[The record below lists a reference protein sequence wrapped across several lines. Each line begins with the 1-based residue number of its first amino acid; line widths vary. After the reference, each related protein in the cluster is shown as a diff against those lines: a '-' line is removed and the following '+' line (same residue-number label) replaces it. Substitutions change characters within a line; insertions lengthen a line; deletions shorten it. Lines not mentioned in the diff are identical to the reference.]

1 MALMKKNNSGSS
13 SSAVVSHGA
22 SGGGDKRRQRTLAK
36 QQQISESIAG
46 VSMTILENAQ
56 ESVSAI
62 EELKSSMEQIA
73 TAAEENSGASE
84 QALSNVKGINTNI
97 SRMNSTITTVIA
109 STLST
114 GENIMGSVDKI
125 NDSVGRM
132 ATAVKVAEESSTK
145 SEELKVSSQNIG
157 DAVGFIAK
165 IADQTNLLALNAAI
179 EASRAKEHG
188 KGFAVVADETRALA
202 GESERNAE
210 FISELVTKIQGSI
223 DNIITSIGK
232 TTTIISGNGEKGNTL
247 SAKMEELTKIA
258 VYSVE
263 AARSVNTYTQR
274 LGDFVGKINDGSQ
287 DIANASSEIALS
299 VEKTLNGIDIQS
311 DALAQTEDDIK
322 ELSSLAEE
330 LKYSTD
336 TMKSAEDI
344 ALSADTIG
352 GSMENI
358 QNALEDVTN
367 ALNQIE
373 SSSHTTNKSALNNK
387 ELIEA
392 GIEAAKDID
401 KLIEIAR
408 RNFDLLKVSFNVVK
422 NTVSEIRGSFS
433 DSITQGNS
441 AASELDVIVKET
453 RNVDKTV
460 GRISNSIV
468 QLNMLAISGSI
479 EAARAGDFGK
489 GFAVVSADIRNLAK
503 DSESNTDKINDIVES
518 MNSEIDTVRTDW
530 NNLLTSQGNEQSLID
545 GLINDI
551 VKITDML
558 VDLLDRYT
566 GLKAVNDQNLE
577 GMNQVMIGISEIQK
591 AVELSARNAM
601 ESRKASELIIETVSH
616 IGEGVEELAVMA
628 DELQQG

>member
-1 MALMKKNNSGSS
+1 MALMKKGNSG
-13 SSAVVSHGA
+13 SSAVVSSA
-22 SGGGDKRRQRTLAK
+22 SSDNKRKQRTLAK
-36 QQQISESIAG
+36 QQQISEGIAG

-62 EELKSSMEQIA
+62 EQLKSSMEQIA

-84 QALSNVKGINTNI
+84 QALSNVSNI
-97 SRMNSTITTVIA
+97 HSNITRMNLSIDTVIA
-109 STLST
+109 STIAA
-114 GENIMGSVDKI
+114 GDNIMNSVEKIGGSVT
-125 NDSVGRM
+125 RM
-132 ATAVKVAEESSTK
+132 DEAVVVAQESSKK
-145 SEELKVSSQNIG
+145 SEDLKVSSQSIG

-202 GESERNAE
+202 GDSEKNAE
-210 FISELVTKIQGSI
+210 FISELVNKIQGSI
-223 DNIITSIGK
+223 DNIIKSIGS
-232 TTTIISGNGEKGNTL
+232 TNTIITSNGVKGNAL
-247 SAKMEELTKIA
+247 SLKMEELTKIA

-263 AARSVNTYTQR
+263 AARSVSSYTNQ
-274 LGDFVGKINDGSQ
+274 LGEYVTKINDGSKT
-287 DIANASSEIALS
+287 IAADSQEIALS

-330 LKYSTD
+330 LKFSTD
-336 TMKSAEDI
+336 AMKSAEDI

-352 GSMENI
+352 GSMEDI
-358 QNALEDVTN
+358 QAALEDVTSS
-367 ALNQIE
+367 LNNIE
-373 SSSHTTNKSALNNK
+373 SSSQNTNKSALKNK

-392 GIEAAKDID
+392 GIIAAKDTD

-422 NTVSEIRGSFS
+422 TSVMEIRESFNE
-433 DSITQGNS
+433 SIAQGDD
-441 AASELDVIVKET
+441 AASELRVIVKET
-453 RNVDKTV
+453 KSVDKTV
-460 GRISNSIV
+460 GNISNSIV

-503 DSESNTDKINDIVES
+503 DSEQNTDKINDIVES
-518 MNSEIDTVRTDW
+518 MNSEIDTVKNDW
-530 NNLLTSQGNEQSLID
+530 NDLLSSQSAEQKSID
-545 GLINDI
+545 SLINDI
-551 VKITDML
+551 SRIGDML
-558 VDLLDRYT
+558 SELIDRYT
-566 GLKAVNDQNLE
+566 GLKASNDQNVE
-577 GMNQVMIGISEIQK
+577 GMNQVMIGISEVQK

>member
-1 MALMKKNNSGSS
+1 MALMKKQTSGSS
-13 SSAVVSHGA
+13 TATAVAG
-22 SGGGDKRRQRTLAK
+22 GGGDKRRQRTLAK

-97 SRMNSTITTVIA
+97 NRMNSTITTVIS

-114 GENIMGSVDKI
+114 GENIMASVDKI

-132 ATAVKVAEESSTK
+132 ATAVKVAQESSTK

-157 DAVGFIAK
+157 DAVDFIAK

-202 GESERNAE
+202 GESEKNAE

-223 DNIITSIGK
+223 DNIITSIGE
-232 TTTIISGNGEKGNTL
+232 TTTTISGNGAKGNLL
-247 SAKMEELTKIA
+247 SLKMEELTKIA

-263 AARSVNTYTQR
+263 AARSVNTYTQK

-287 DIANASSEIALS
+287 DIASASSEIALS

-311 DALAQTEDDIK
+311 DALSQTEDDIK
-322 ELSSLAEE
+322 ELSNLAEE

-352 GSMENI
+352 GSMEDI
-358 QNALEDVTN
+358 QNALEDVTT

-373 SSSHTTNKSALNNK
+373 SSSHTTNKSAIRNK

-392 GIEAAKDID
+392 GIDAAKDID

-433 DSITQGNS
+433 DSITQGNG
-441 AASELDVIVKET
+441 AAGELNVIVKET

-460 GRISNSIV
+460 GNISNSIV

-518 MNSEIDTVRTDW
+518 MNSEIDTVKTDW
-530 NNLLTSQGNEQSLID
+530 NNLLASQGNEQSLID
-545 GLINDI
+545 ILINDI
-551 VKITDML
+551 VKITEML

-566 GLKAVNDQNLE
+566 GLKAVNDQNIE

>member
-1 MALMKKNNSGSS
+1 MALVKKGNSGSAS
-13 SSAVVSHGA
+13 SVIA
-22 SGGGDKRRQRTLAK
+22 SGNDKRKQRTLAK

-84 QALSNVKGINTNI
+84 QALVNVKSINSNI
-97 SRMNSTITTVIA
+97 NKMNSSIETVIS
-109 STLST
+109 STLAAGDS
-114 GENIMGSVDKI
+114 ILA
-125 NDSVGRM
+125 SVGKVNNSVERM
-132 ATAVKVAEESSTK
+132 DHAVTVAKASSTK

-202 GESERNAE
+202 GESEKNAE
-210 FISELVTKIQGSI
+210 FISELVNKIQGSI
-223 DNIITSIGK
+223 DNIIKSIGV
-232 TTTIISGNGEKGNTL
+232 TTDIISDNGTKGNSL
-247 SAKMEELTKIA
+247 SFKMEELSKIA
-258 VYSVE
+258 IYSVE
-263 AARSVNTYTQR
+263 AARSVSTYTDR
-274 LGDFVGKINDGSQ
+274 LDNLVGKINDGSQ
-287 DIANASSEIALS
+287 DIAQASSEIALS
-299 VEKTLNGIDIQS
+299 VEKTLNGIEVQS

-322 ELSSLAEE
+322 DLSSLAEE

-352 GSMENI
+352 GNMDDI
-358 QNALEDVTN
+358 QNALEDVTD

-373 SSSHTTNKSALNNK
+373 SSSHTTNQSALNNK

-392 GIEAAKDID
+392 GVDAAKDID
-401 KLIEIAR
+401 KLIDIAR
-408 RNFDLLKVSFNVVK
+408 RNFDLLKISFNDVKSIVV
-422 NTVSEIRGSFS
+422 EIRSSFS
-433 DSITQGNS
+433 DSINQGNS
-441 AASELDVIVKET
+441 AADELDIIVKET
-453 RNVDKTV
+453 KSVDKTV
-460 GRISNSIV
+460 GNISNSIV

-489 GFAVVSADIRNLAK
+489 GFAVVSSDIRNLAK
-503 DSESNTDKINDIVES
+503 DSSSNTEKINDIVES
-518 MNSEIDTVRTDW
+518 MNSEIDTVKTNW
-530 NNLLTSQGNEQSLID
+530 NNLLTSQSIEQETINNLIS
-545 GLINDI
+545 DI
-551 VKITDML
+551 GTISDML

-577 GMNQVMIGISEIQK
+577 GMNQVNIGVSEIQK

-616 IGEGVEELAVMA
+616 ISEGVEELAVMA

>member
-1 MALMKKNNSGSS
+1 MALMKKNSS
-13 SSAVVSHGA
+13 ASASAVVA
-22 SGGGDKRRQRTLAK
+22 SGNDKRKQRTLAK

-46 VSMTILENAQ
+46 ISMTILENAQ

-62 EELKSSMEQIA
+62 EQLKSSMEQIA

-97 SRMNSTITTVIA
+97 IRMNTSIDTVIA
-109 STLST
+109 STLAT
-114 GENIMGSVDKI
+114 GDNIMSSVAKI
-125 NDSVGRM
+125 NESVKRM
-132 ATAVKVAEESSTK
+132 DKAVLVAEESSRK
-145 SEELKVSSQNIG
+145 SEELKESSQSIG

-202 GESERNAE
+202 GESEKNAE
-210 FISELVTKIQGSI
+210 FISELVHKIQGSI
-223 DNIITSIGK
+223 DSIIKSIGS
-232 TTTIISGNGEKGNTL
+232 TTTIISGNGVVGNSL
-247 SAKMEELTKIA
+247 SLKMEELTKIA

-263 AARSVNTYTQR
+263 AARNVSSYTQN
-274 LGDFVGKINDGSQ
+274 LSSYVSKVNDGSQ
-287 DIANASSEIALS
+287 SIANASSEIALS

-322 ELSSLAEE
+322 ELSNLAEE

-352 GSMENI
+352 GSMDDI
-358 QNALEDVTN
+358 QTALENVTN

-373 SSSHTTNKSALNNK
+373 SSSQSTNQSALKNK
-387 ELIEA
+387 DLVEA
-392 GIEAAKDID
+392 GIVAAKDID
-401 KLIEIAR
+401 TLIDIAR
-408 RNFDLLKVSFNVVK
+408 RNFDLLKISFTGVKATVVELRESF
-422 NTVSEIRGSFS
+422 TGSIS
-433 DSITQGNS
+433 QGND
-441 AASELDVIVKET
+441 AADELVVIVKET
-453 RNVDKTV
+453 KNVNKTV
-460 GRISNSIV
+460 GSISNSIV

-479 EAARAGDFGK
+479 EAARAGEFGK
-489 GFAVVSADIRNLAK
+489 GFAVVSSDIRNLAK
-503 DSESNTDKINDIVES
+503 DSESNTEKINDIVES
-518 MNSEIDTVRTDW
+518 MNSEIDTVKNDW
-530 NNLLTSQGNEQSLID
+530 HNLLKSQETEQESID
-545 GLINDI
+545 TLIND
-551 VKITDML
+551 VVRITDML

-566 GLKAVNDQNLE
+566 GLKSVNDQNIE
-577 GMNQVMIGISEIQK
+577 GMNQVMIGINEIQK

>member
-1 MALMKKNNSGSS
+1 MALMKNGNS
-13 SSAVVSHGA
+13 SSAGMVVAPGN
-22 SGGGDKRRQRTLAK
+22 DKRKQRTVAK
-36 QQQISESIAG
+36 QQQISEAIAG

-84 QALSNVKGINTNI
+84 QALVNVKSINSNI
-97 SRMNSTITTVIA
+97 NRMSSTIEAVIS
-109 STLST
+109 STLAT
-114 GENIMGSVDKI
+114 GDNIISSVQKV
-125 NDSVGRM
+125 NDSVHRM
-132 ATAVKVAEESSTK
+132 DRAVTVAENSSKK
-145 SEELKVSSQNIG
+145 SEELKESSQNIG
-157 DAVGFIAK
+157 NAVGFIAK

-202 GESERNAE
+202 GESEANAE
-210 FISELVTKIQGSI
+210 FISELVNKIQASI
-223 DNIITSIGK
+223 DNIIKSIGSTTSI
-232 TTTIISGNGEKGNTL
+232 ISDNGLKGNTL
-247 SAKMEELTKIA
+247 SVKMEELTKIA

-263 AARSVNTYTQR
+263 AARSISAYNNK
-274 LGDFVGKINDGSQ
+274 LDDLIGKINSGSQ
-287 DIANASSEIALS
+287 EIANASSEIALS

-322 ELSSLAEE
+322 DLSNLADE

-344 ALSADTIG
+344 ASSADAIG
-352 GSMENI
+352 GNMDSI
-358 QNALEDVTN
+358 QNALEAVTS

-387 ELIEA
+387 ELIES
-392 GIEAAKDID
+392 GMESAKDID
-401 KLIEIAR
+401 ALIIIAR
-408 RNFDLLKVSFNVVK
+408 RNFDLLKVSFGVVK
-422 NTVSEIRGSFS
+422 STVTEIRKDFIE
-433 DSITQGNS
+433 SINQGNT
-441 AASELDVIVKET
+441 AATEINIIVKET
-453 RNVDKTV
+453 KNVNKTV
-460 GRISNSIV
+460 GNISNSIV

-489 GFAVVSADIRNLAK
+489 GFAVVSSDIRNLAK
-503 DSESNTDKINDIVES
+503 DSSSNTEKINDIVES
-518 MNSEIDTVRTDW
+518 MNSEIDTVKTDW
-530 NNLLTSQGNEQSLID
+530 NNLLLSQGSEQESIDVLISE
-545 GLINDI
+545 I

-558 VDLLDRYT
+558 TDLLDRYS
-566 GLKAVNDQNLE
+566 GLKNINDQNLE
-577 GMNQVMIGISEIQK
+577 GMNQVVIGINEVQK

-616 IGEGVEELAVMA
+616 ISDGVEELAVMA

>member
-1 MALMKKNNSGSS
+1 MALMKKNHSTS
-13 SSAVVSHGA
+13 SSAAMVSNGNT
-22 SGGGDKRRQRTLAK
+22 DNKRRQRTLAK

-84 QALSNVKGINTNI
+84 QALANVKGINTNI
-97 SRMNSTITTVIA
+97 SRMNSSIDTVIS

-114 GENIMGSVDKI
+114 GDNIMASVEKI
-125 NDSVGRM
+125 NDSVLRM
-132 ATAVKVAEESSTK
+132 DKAVIVAKESSTK

-202 GESERNAE
+202 GESEKNAE
-210 FISELVTKIQGSI
+210 FISELVTKIQSSI
-223 DNIITSIGK
+223 DDIITSIGD
-232 TTTIISGNGEKGNTL
+232 TTGTIAENGVKGNEL
-247 SAKMEELTKIA
+247 AVKMEELTKIA
-258 VYSVE
+258 IYSVE
-263 AARSVNTYTQR
+263 AARSVSVYTQR
-274 LGDFVGKINDGSQ
+274 LGDFVVKINDGSQ
-287 DIANASSEIALS
+287 SIARDSSEIALS

-352 GSMENI
+352 GSMEDI
-358 QNALEDVTN
+358 QTALEDVTN

-387 ELIEA
+387 ELIAA

-422 NTVSEIRGSFS
+422 NTVSEIRSSFS
-433 DSITQGNS
+433 NSITQGNG
-441 AASELDVIVKET
+441 AATELNVIVKET
-453 RNVDKTV
+453 KSVDKTV
-460 GRISNSIV
+460 GNISNSIV

-518 MNSEIDTVRTDW
+518 MNSEIDTVKTDW
-530 NNLLTSQGNEQSLID
+530 GNLLTSQASEQDAID
-545 GLINDI
+545 TLINDI
-551 VKITDML
+551 VKITDLL

-566 GLKAVNDQNLE
+566 GLKSVNDQNLE
-577 GMNQVMIGISEIQK
+577 GMDQVLIGISEIQK

>member
-1 MALMKKNNSGSS
+1 MALVKKNTPSTSSASSGS
-13 SSAVVSHGA
+13 
-22 SGGGDKRRQRTLAK
+22 DKRHQRTLAK

-46 VSMTILENAQ
+46 VSMTILDNAQ

-62 EELKSSMEQIA
+62 EQLKSSMEQIA

-84 QALSNVKGINTNI
+84 QALANVKSITSNI
-97 SRMNSTITTVIA
+97 TRMNSSISTVIS

-114 GENIMGSVDKI
+114 GDSIMSSVEKI

-132 ATAVKVAEESSTK
+132 DSAVVVAKESATK
-145 SEELKVSSQNIG
+145 SEELKISSQNIG

-202 GESERNAE
+202 GESEKNAE
-210 FISELVTKIQGSI
+210 FISELVTKIQSSI
-223 DNIITSIGK
+223 DGIIASIGD
-232 TTTIISGNGEKGNTL
+232 TTKIISKNGTKGNAL
-247 SAKMEELTKIA
+247 SNKMEELTKIA

-263 AARSVNTYTQR
+263 AARSVNTYTQN
-274 LGDFVGKINDGSQ
+274 LSDVVSKINEGSQ
-287 DIANASSEIALS
+287 DIATASSEIALS

-311 DALAQTEDDIK
+311 DALTQTEDDIK
-322 ELSSLAEE
+322 DLSSLAEE
-330 LKYSTD
+330 LKFSTD

-352 GSMENI
+352 GSMEDI

-373 SSSHTTNKSALNNK
+373 SSSHTTNQSAITNK
-387 ELIEA
+387 ELIQA
-392 GIEAAKDID
+392 GLLAAKDID

-408 RNFDLLKVSFNVVK
+408 RNFDILKVSFNVVK
-422 NTVSEIRGSFS
+422 TSVTEIREAFSGS
-433 DSITQGNS
+433 IEKGNV
-441 AASELDVIVKET
+441 AASELQVIIKET
-453 RNVDKTV
+453 KSVDKTV
-460 GRISNSIV
+460 SSISNSIV

-479 EAARAGDFGK
+479 EAARAGEFGK
-489 GFAVVSADIRNLAK
+489 GFAVVSSDIRNLAK
-503 DSESNTDKINDIVES
+503 DSESNTEKINDIVES
-518 MNSEIDTVRTDW
+518 MNSEIDTVKNDW
-530 NNLLTSQGNEQSLID
+530 GNLLTSQGSEQSNID
-545 GLINDI
+545 TLINDI
-551 VKITDML
+551 SKIIEML

-577 GMNQVMIGISEIQK
+577 GMNQVNIGISEVQK

-616 IGEGVEELAVMA
+616 IGDGVEELAVMA